1 MLHHL
6 SLGVTQIE
14 RAAAFYDAA
23 LRPLGYLRVWS
34 DLRPGESGQAVGY
47 GPPGGGDKLALK
59 QVQGPVLV
67 PVPVQVPVQVPAPVQ
82 APVQVQVQVQEQGR
96 EPVPVPVQ
104 VQVADGSLGAM
115 PGFHLAFS
123 AASRQ
128 AVAEFHAAALAAGG
142 SDNGPPGLR
151 EHYGPGYYAAFVIDP
166 EGHHLEAVCKG
177 AG

>member
-59 QVQGPVLV
+59 QVQALGQVLV
-67 PVPVQVPVQVPAPVQ
+67 PVQAPLQVPVQAPLQVPVQ
-82 APVQVQVQVQEQGR
+82 A
-96 EPVPVPVQ
+96 
-104 VQVADGSLGAM
+104 QVADGSLGAM